1 MFDNIRINLLDA
13 YKTERFY
20 VSTENKNR
28 QINALAMRLEGE
40 TEFEYENTKTF
51 VKNGDI
57 IYLPAGFDYHC
68 SSEYEKLIAVHFEA
82 SGFACKKMIVF
93 TPIEKRIYENILESI
108 FVLANG
114 DKNIG
119 GKHEATAQLYSM
131 FAMMEKEQ
139 VCSRRIN
146 KKKSFHKNPL
156 LLLQQEGVGLF

>member
-1 MFDNIRINLLDA
+1 MFDNIRINLLGA

-68 SSEYEKLIAVHFEA
+68 SSEYEKLIAVHFET

-93 TPIEKRIYENILESI
+93 TPIEKRIYENMFESI
-108 FVLANG
+108 LFLLMEI
-114 DKNIG
+114 KIG
-119 GKHEATAQLYSM
+119 GKHEATAQLYST

-139 VCSRRIN
+139 VCSRQINN
-146 KKKSFHKNPL
+146 KKIFS
-156 LLLQQEGVGLF
+156 